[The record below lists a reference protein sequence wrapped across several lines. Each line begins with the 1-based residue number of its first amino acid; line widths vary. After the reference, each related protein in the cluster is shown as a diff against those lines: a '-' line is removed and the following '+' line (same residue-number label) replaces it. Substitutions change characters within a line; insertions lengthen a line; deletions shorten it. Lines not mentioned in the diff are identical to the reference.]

1 MPMACIMRWGWMHS
15 TSRDPP
21 HSSSHLKAK
30 SAGSL
35 SAPRSMK
42 GHSSKKSSQL
52 SKLAINIEAH
62 AKRVGP
68 LKRVQR
74 RRDRFLTREHQLER
88 VPERRFLQPDRDA
101 GPVFFSAFEAGEPRY
116 VLADQ

>member
-1 MPMACIMRWGWMHS
+1 MRMACIMRWVWMHS

-21 HSSSHLKAK
+21 HSSSHLKTK
-30 SAGSL
+30 SVGSL
-35 SAPRSMK
+35 SAPHSTK

-62 AKRVGP
+62 AKRVGA
-68 LKRVQR
+68 LKGVQR
-74 RRDRFLTREHQLER
+74 RRDRFLTREHQLEC

-101 GPVFFSAFEAGEPRY
+101 RPIFFSTFEAGEPRY
-116 VLADQ
+116 VLAD